1 MESVYDQKLI
11 DGCRKGDRMA
21 QKRLFELLSPKMY
34 PLCIRYVGSGD
45 VAKDVLQDGFVT
57 LFSKIGSYRG
67 EGAFEGWARKIFVN
81 ESLMYL
87 RRNDALKLSE
97 DLETV
102 SGLSSGSSSQVED
115 IGYKELLA
123 MIASLPPGFR
133 TVFNLAVIE
142 GMNHK
147 DIGEALGI
155 SEVTSR
161 SQLSRAR
168 LMLQK
173 MIKERK

>member
-1 MESVYDQKLI
+1 MD
-11 DGCRKGDRMA
+11 
-21 QKRLFELLSPKMY
+21 
-34 PLCIRYVGSGD
+34 
-45 VAKDVLQDGFVT
+45 
-57 LFSKIGSYRG
+57 
-67 EGAFEGWARKIFVN
+67 
-81 ESLMYL
+81 L